1 MPGGHLNLRH
11 GRVQQVDGSIPL
23 DQGHGRLLP
32 HPFHPGDVVAGI
44 PHEGFQIDNVDGPE
58 AVLLLKGLPGVIS
71 RVAVRPMRV
80 DTSLTVVV
88 SVTNWRESLSPV
100 TTTVSHPAAVSF
112 TEMMA
117 DEVVRLPSVQ
127 LVHGDVQGREDLLQ
141 DGHLTGQLVGIPL
154 RVAL

>member
-1 MPGGHLNLRH
+1 
-11 GRVQQVDGSIPL
+11 
-23 DQGHGRLLP
+23 
-32 HPFHPGDVVAGI
+32 
-44 PHEGFQIDNVDGPE
+44 
-58 AVLLLKGLPGVIS
+58 
-71 RVAVRPMRV
+71 MRV

-112 TEMMA
+112 TEMVPMRSSA
-117 DEVVRLPSVQ
+117 SPSVQ

-141 DGHLTGQLVGIPL
+141 DGHLTGQLVGHPL